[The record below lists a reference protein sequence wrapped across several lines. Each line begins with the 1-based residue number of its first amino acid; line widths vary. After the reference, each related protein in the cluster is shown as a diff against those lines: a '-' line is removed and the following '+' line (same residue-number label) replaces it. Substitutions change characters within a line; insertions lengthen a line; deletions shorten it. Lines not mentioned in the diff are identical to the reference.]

1 MENKINEKQQKE
13 LEQTLETLK
22 KTLGDL
28 DGMTNLLEDMKNISE
43 KLKFLDDIDENSD
56 PEEALNKMK
65 EVFEQEDDGTEG
77 VEGLS

>member
-1 MENKINEKQQKE
+1 MENKSKKQQKE
-13 LEQTLETLK
+13 LQETLDTLK

-56 PEEALNKMK
+56 PEETLNKMK
-65 EVFEQEDDGTEG
+65 EVFEEEDKPEAG
-77 VEGLS
+77 EGLS

>member
-65 EVFEQEDDGTEG
+65 EVFEQDEKPEDG
-77 VEGLS
+77 EGLS

>member
-13 LEQTLETLK
+13 LQQTLDTLK

-28 DGMTNLLEDMKNISE
+28 DGMTNLLEAMKSISE

-65 EVFEQEDDGTEG
+65 DVFDQEDREND
-77 VEGLS
+77 

>member
-13 LEQTLETLK
+13 LQETIDTLK

-28 DGMTNLLEDMKNISE
+28 DGMTSLLEDMKNISE

-56 PEEALNKMK
+56 PEEALNKMI
-65 EVFEQEDDGTEG
+65 EVFDQEDQPEEG
-77 VEGLS
+77 EGLS

>member
-13 LEQTLETLK
+13 LQQTIDTLK

-65 EVFEQEDDGTEG
+65 DVFDQEDQEND
-77 VEGLS
+77 

>member
-1 MENKINEKQQKE
+1 MENKINAKQQKE
-13 LEQTLETLK
+13 LQQTLDSLK

-28 DGMTNLLEDMKNISE
+28 DGMTNLLEDMKSISE

-65 EVFEQEDDGTEG
+65 EVFEQDEKPEEG
-77 VEGLS
+77 EGLS

>member
-1 MENKINEKQQKE
+1 MLQNELQHSID
-13 LEQTLETLK
+13 TLK

-65 EVFEQEDDGTEG
+65 DVFDQEDQND
-77 VEGLS
+77 